1 MSIALMS
8 VLLLNA
14 IWFGLAF
21 EAFYIR
27 RRVFGKVM
35 VPIQADRDNTAYEAL
50 VESGRFM
57 GGFNLALS
65 ALNIALIFNLAG
77 FDTDRQWSVLLAFNA
92 IAHASQFVGNV
103 PMAVQNRHGEGQW
116 NVFKGVML
124 RIFVIDF
131 VLMIFNSVIAVMLLI

>member
-1 MSIALMS
+1 MTLVA

-35 VPIQADRDNTAYEAL
+35 VPIREDRENTAYDAL

-65 ALNIALIFNLAG
+65 ALNIALIFNLGG
-77 FDTDRQWSVLLAFNA
+77 FSTDRQWAMLLAFNA

-103 PMAVQNRHGEGQW
+103 PMALRNRHGEGQW

-131 VLMIFNSVIAVMLLI
+131 VLMIFNSFIAVMLLV

>member
-1 MSIALMS
+1 MLEV
-8 VLLLNA
+8 VLALNA
-14 IWFGLAF
+14 IWFGMAF
-21 EAFYIR
+21 HAFYIR

-35 VPIQADRDNTAYEAL
+35 VPIKGDRDNTAYEAL

-65 ALNIALIFNLAG
+65 ALNFLLLFNVGG
-77 FDTDRQWSVLLAFNA
+77 FNQNGQWATLLAFNA
-92 IAHASQFVGNV
+92 VAHASQFFGNV
-103 PMAVQNRHGEGQW
+103 PMALQNQRGAGLW

-131 VLMIFNSVIAVMLLI
+131 VLMVFNAVLAFVLLS